1 MISSEKLLR
10 YLEDLTRE
18 EHPQVNGKEYTRSQ
32 VLLAERLVRDA
43 QRAIGIASQKPKL
56 SRRRAFIVILEEL
69 YYNVP
74 KYPKELTL
82 DGIHRRASQRFEY
95 MNRDAK
101 SLTTPTEVHPKNP
114 CTFYEDN
121 GYGKARYKSALQH
134 LVLESQ
140 RYFEVPEA
148 QTSLKL
154 LFEDVKLC

>member
-1 MISSEKLLR
+1 MITSEKLLR
-10 YLEDLTRE
+10 YLEDLTKE
-18 EHPQVNGKEYTRSQ
+18 EYLEINGNEYSGEQVI
-32 VLLAERLVRDA
+32 LAENLVRDV
-43 QRAIGIASQKPKL
+43 QSAIGIASKKPKL

-74 KYPKELTL
+74 KYPKDLAL

-95 MNRDAK
+95 MNRDVK
-101 SLTTPTEVHPKNP
+101 SFRTPTEIHPKNP

-121 GYGKARYKSALQH
+121 GYAKSRYKSALQH
-134 LVLESQ
+134 LVLGSH

-148 QTSLKL
+148 EASLKV